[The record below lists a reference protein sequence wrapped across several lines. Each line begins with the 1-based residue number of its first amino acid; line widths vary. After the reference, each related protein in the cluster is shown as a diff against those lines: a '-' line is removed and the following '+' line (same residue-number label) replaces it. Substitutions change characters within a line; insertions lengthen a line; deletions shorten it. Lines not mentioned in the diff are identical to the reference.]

1 MISAIVQARMGSTRL
16 PGKVMMDICGRPML
30 WHVINR
36 LRHAETLDS
45 IVVATSERR
54 LDDKIEEFCRSEDVP
69 CFRGSEKDVLDR
81 YYQAAK
87 WIGADVIVRITAD
100 CPLIDPEVVD
110 SVVNK
115 YLECKCDYASNSELR
130 TYPDGLDTEVFSFD
144 ALKRA
149 WREARMMS
157 EREHVTPYIRNNKT
171 IFTSAEVF
179 QERDLSSL
187 RWTVD
192 EPEDFD
198 FVRNIYERLYRSD
211 RVFLM
216 DEVVN
221 LLRENPKLIEINEGF
236 ERNEGYLRSI
246 QEDFVADLPDKPE

>member
-1 MISAIVQARMGSTRL
+1 MGSTRL
-16 PGKVMMDICGRPML
+16 PGKVMMEICGHPML

-36 LRHAETLDS
+36 LRHAERLDS
-45 IVVATSERR
+45 ILVATSDGA
-54 LDDKIEEFCRSEDVP
+54 LDDKIEEFCRTDGIP

-87 WIGADVIVRITAD
+87 WIGAEVIVRITAD
-100 CPLIDPEVVD
+100 CPLIDPVVVD

-115 YLECKCDYASNSELR
+115 YLECECDYASNVQLR

-144 ALKRA
+144 ALNRA
-149 WREARMMS
+149 WHEARMMS

-171 IFTSAEVF
+171 IFPSVDVI

-192 EPEDFD
+192 EPEDIG
-198 FVRNIYERLYRSD
+198 FVRKIYERLYKFD
-211 RVFLM
+211 RIFLM
-216 DEVVN
+216 DDVVN
-221 LLRENPKLIEINEGF
+221 LLREDPKLLEINQDF
-236 ERNEGYLRSI
+236 ERNEGYLRSLR
-246 QEDFVADLPDKPE
+246 EDFAVDLPDKYE

>member
-1 MISAIVQARMGSTRL
+1 MGSTRL
-16 PGKVMMDICGRPML
+16 PGKVMMEICGRPML
-30 WHVINR
+30 WHVIHR
-36 LRHAETLDS
+36 LRHAERLDS
-45 IVVATSERR
+45 IVVATSEQMI
-54 LDDKIEEFCRSEDVP
+54 DDEIEEFCRAEKVP

-115 YLECKCDYASNSELR
+115 YLECECDYASNSELR
-130 TYPDGLDTEVFSFD
+130 TYPDGLDTEVFSFN

-149 WREARMMS
+149 WSEARMMS
-157 EREHVTPYIRNNKT
+157 EREHVTPYIRNNKI
-171 IFTSAEVF
+171 IFTSADVF
-179 QERDLSSL
+179 QERDLSTL

-192 EPEDFD
+192 EPEDIE

-221 LLRENPKLIEINEGF
+221 LLREDPKLLEINKGF
-236 ERNEGYLRSI
+236 ERNEGYLRSLR
-246 QEDFVADLPDKPE
+246 EDFAVDFPDKSD

>member
-1 MISAIVQARMGSTRL
+1 
-16 PGKVMMDICGRPML
+16 MMDICGRPML

>member
-1 MISAIVQARMGSTRL
+1 
-16 PGKVMMDICGRPML
+16 
-30 WHVINR
+30 
-36 LRHAETLDS
+36 
-45 IVVATSERR
+45 
-54 LDDKIEEFCRSEDVP
+54 
-69 CFRGSEKDVLDR
+69 
-81 YYQAAK
+81 
-87 WIGADVIVRITAD
+87 
-100 CPLIDPEVVD
+100 
-110 SVVNK
+110 
-115 YLECKCDYASNSELR
+115 
-130 TYPDGLDTEVFSFD
+130 
-144 ALKRA
+144 
-149 WREARMMS
+149 MS

>member
-1 MISAIVQARMGSTRL
+1 MGSTRL